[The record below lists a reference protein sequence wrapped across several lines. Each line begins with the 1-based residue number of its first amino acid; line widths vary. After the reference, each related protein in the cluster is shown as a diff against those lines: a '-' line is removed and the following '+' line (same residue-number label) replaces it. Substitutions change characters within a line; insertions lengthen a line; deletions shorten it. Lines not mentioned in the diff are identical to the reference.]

1 MLLDKCW
8 ADSQPPLPP
17 CEVVWFG
24 GCLRL
29 GASSLPT
36 QEAMNTRGIWV
47 LESCGAKP
55 THSSTILG
63 DDQPVIRT
71 TDLPERLSSVTSKQT
86 SGPGYSSSLSLSPSP
101 ILLPCLG
108 LISSGILHSFWS
120 VGLSFL
126 LGHFLSNV
134 R

>member
-1 MLLDKCW
+1 MLPDKRW
-8 ADSQPPLPP
+8 ADGRPPLPP
-17 CEVVWFG
+17 CKVVWFG

-36 QEAMNTRGIWV
+36 QEAMNARGIWV

-55 THSSTILG
+55 THSSTLLG
-63 DDQPVIRT
+63 DDQSVIRT
-71 TDLPERLSSVTSKQT
+71 TNLPERLSSVTSKQT
-86 SGPGYSSSLSLSPSP
+86 SGPGYSSSLSLSLSP

-108 LISSGILHSFWS
+108 LISSRILHSFWS

-126 LGHFLSNV
+126 LGCFLSNV